1 MTGKGDILRNRL
13 LTAAALAW
21 GLFFCANCGVAQAD
35 YTDGTRVYLA
45 EAGDTFAILSRR
57 LGFESELLAAMND
70 LSPGYCCRGGE
81 KILLPV
87 EPPLDLSRLAS
98 RGSYGEALRAGSTGG
113 KIWQEPLQGVLTS
126 AFASSR
132 SGGTHHHG
140 LDIAADAG
148 SAIKAA
154 HGGTVLE
161 AGWKN
166 SIYGYAVVIDHGNGW
181 QTLYGHCSKVLVKPG
196 EQVTQGQKIALVGS
210 TGNSTGPHL
219 HLELIKDGVYLNPNA
234 YFSDLAV

>member
-1 MTGKGDILRNRL
+1 MQSRL
-13 LTAAALAW
+13 LAAAALAW

-35 YTDGTRVYLA
+35 HTDGTRAYLA
-45 EAGDTFAILSRR
+45 QPGDTFAMLSHR
-57 LGFESELLAAMND
+57 LGFESGLLAAMND

-87 EPPLDLSRLAS
+87 EPPSTLAS
-98 RGSYGEALRAGSTGG
+98 RGSYGEALRASSSGG
-113 KIWQEPLQGVLTS
+113 KIWQAPLQGILTS
-126 AFASSR
+126 AFASTRGS
-132 SGGTHHHG
+132 SHHHG
-140 LDIAADAG
+140 LDIAAEAG
-148 SAIKAA
+148 SPIKAA

-166 SIYGYAVVIDHGNGW
+166 DVYGYAVVIGHGNGW
-181 QTLYGHCSKVLVKPG
+181 QTLYGHCSKVLVQPG
-196 EQVTQGQKIALVGS
+196 DTVTQGQQIALAGS

-234 YFSDLAV
+234 YFSDLAI